1 MSGLFGSLS
10 MAARALDAQ
19 RFGLDV
25 AGQNIANVNTPGYA
39 RRDALLAALP
49 PYDKW
54 SAGTGVEIT
63 GLRAMRDDR
72 IERRL
77 QQERPAEQR
86 EGAIAQSLAVVETAL
101 GKPGQSIDASINA
114 FFDSLGRLAADPTS
128 AIERQ
133 QTASQA
139 AALASGFKDMT
150 GRLDQARRDADGGV
164 RDGVAQVNALAER
177 IARLNASVATAS
189 ATAGAAGGE
198 SLKDDLSEALK
209 SLSGLIDI
217 STIPRADGGV
227 DVSFGNGRPLV
238 IGANA
243 YALDVT
249 SAPPSGFAALV
260 SAGTTV
266 TSEVTGGSIGGLI
279 QARDVLIPAYQD
291 QLDTLAYTIATEVNA
306 VHQSGYDMNGAT
318 GNNFFTPLAS
328 PAGAARTISVSAGI
342 LADPKTIA
350 AGGTATAGDNAVA
363 RKLAD
368 LRDARVLSG
377 GTATF
382 SDAWG
387 SLVYRVGADSRAA
400 SDEQSS
406 RAEIVKQVE
415 LMREQV
421 SGVSLDEEAMM
432 MMKFQ
437 RAYEA
442 NARFFQAIDSALD
455 TLLSLHR

>member
-1 MSGLFGSLS
+1 MAGLFGSLS

-19 RFGLDV
+19 RYGLDV
-25 AGQNIANVNTPGYA
+25 AGQNIANVNTPGYS
-39 RRDALLAALP
+39 RRSALFAAIP
-49 PYDKW
+49 PYEKL
-54 SAGTGVEIT
+54 SAGGGVEIT

-72 IERRL
+72 LERRL

-86 EGAIAQSLAVVETAL
+86 EQAIAQTLAIVETAL
-101 GKPGQSIDASINA
+101 GKPGQSLDASLNA

-133 QTASQA
+133 TTVSQA
-139 AALASGFKDMT
+139 DALANSFKDMA
-150 GRLDQARRDADGGV
+150 GRLDQARRDADSGV
-164 RDGVAQVNALAER
+164 RDGVGQVNALAQR
-177 IARLNASVATAS
+177 IASLNASLGA
-189 ATAGAAGGE
+189 AAGGAPGGE
-198 SLKDDLSEALK
+198 ELKDSLNEALK

-217 STIPRADGGV
+217 GTIPRADGGV

-238 IGANA
+238 IGANT
-243 YALDVT
+243 YTIDVAST
-249 SAPPSGFAALV
+249 PPSGSAALL
-260 SAGTTV
+260 SDGTTV
-266 TSEVTGGSIGGLI
+266 TSEVTGGSIAGLI
-279 QARDVLIPAYQD
+279 QARDVLIPGYLS
-291 QLDTLAYTIATEVNA
+291 QLDTIAYSVVTEVNA
-306 VHQSGYDMNGAT
+306 IHQTGYDMNGAT
-318 GNNFFTPLAS
+318 GGSFFTALPSA
-328 PAGAARTISVSAGI
+328 AGAARTISVSAGI
-342 LADPKTIA
+342 VADPGKIA
-350 AGGTATAGDNAVA
+350 TGGTATAGDNTVA

-377 GTATF
+377 GTATL

-387 SLVYRVGADSRAA
+387 SLIYRVGADTKTA

-406 RAEIVKQVE
+406 RAEIVQQVE
-415 LMREQV
+415 LLREQV

-455 TLLSLHR
+455 TLLSLHK